1 MERQNDEQ
9 EKEQVNEQ
17 ASEQVKEEEKEETKG
32 VVVEPDEEMREKM
45 RANFHPYQETG
56 DAVLRGDGVK
66 WPRFCEKGFEIEDSW
81 RIRGKEKKRQILR
94 AIMESDEYKKWG
106 GTRTLES
113 YLAEWRFHNFCW
125 RIGFMKGHAKN
136 AFFDKEF
143 PKTFRGRVEK
153 TIYWVMSWFYRKEE

>member
-1 MERQNDEQ
+1 MNEDENKNEQ
-9 EKEQVNEQ
+9 VKEQVNEQ
-17 ASEQVKEEEKEETKG
+17 VSGHGEEVRG

-56 DAVLRGDGVK
+56 DAVLRGDAVK
-66 WPRFCEKGFEIEDSW
+66 EPRFCENGFEIEDSW

-94 AIMESDEYKKWG
+94 AIMTSEEYKKWG

-125 RIGFMKGHAKN
+125 RIGFMRSHAKD

-153 TIYWVMSWFYRKEE
+153 TIYWVMSWFYWKEE

>member
-1 MERQNDEQ
+1 MNEDEN
-9 EKEQVNEQ
+9 KN
-17 ASEQVKEEEKEETKG
+17 EQVKEQVKEQVSEQGNG

-45 RANFHPYQETG
+45 RANFQPYQEMG
-56 DAVLRGDGVK
+56 DAVLRGDAVK
-66 WPRFCEKGFEIEDSW
+66 EPRYCENGFEIEDSW

-94 AIMESDEYKKWG
+94 AIMASNEYKKWG

-125 RIGFMKGHAKN
+125 RIGFMRSHAKD

-143 PKTFRGRVEK
+143 PNTLRGRVEK